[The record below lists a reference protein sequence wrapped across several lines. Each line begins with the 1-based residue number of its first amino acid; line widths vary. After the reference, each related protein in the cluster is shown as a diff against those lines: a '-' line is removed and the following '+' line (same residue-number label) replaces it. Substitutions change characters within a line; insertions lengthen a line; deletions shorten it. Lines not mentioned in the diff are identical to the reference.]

1 MELKVILKDLLFL
14 VSYEFFAFYIFRPIL
29 VLIEVNLAVSWNQFH
44 RMKFA
49 SVKRET
55 KKKILSIWLCDS
67 NTHHL
72 YLNTKLVLRTFYRS
86 IDSFLFFKN
95 ILFYFEIHV
104 PTSFLFPSK
113 ILHKPLLE
121 IFQTHGFFFHKLL
134 LQSCIYVHV
143 HF

>member
-55 KKKILSIWLCDS
+55 KKKSSQFDYVIQI
-67 NTHHL
+67 
-72 YLNTKLVLRTFYRS
+72 
-86 IDSFLFFKN
+86 
-95 ILFYFEIHV
+95 
-104 PTSFLFPSK
+104 PT
-113 ILHKPLLE
+113 
-121 IFQTHGFFFHKLL
+121 
-134 LQSCIYVHV
+134 IYI
-143 HF
+143 